1 MEDKRIRIEDG
12 DIRANWPNLLD
23 KYRFQL
29 SLALAALI
37 LIGLGLLF
45 SFSLRQNQLQVEV
58 ITPPAE
64 KITIDLAGAV
74 LAPGVYELASSAR
87 LNDLLI
93 RAGGL
98 AAMADR
104 DWVNANLNLAQKLTD
119 GQKIFIPEKV
129 NSEQSIANSNSQ
141 PATRNPQLI
150 NVNTASAGELDTLW
164 GIGPARA
171 QAIITNRPYG
181 SIDELKTK
189 VKIPA
194 SIFEKIEDR
203 ITVY

>member
-1 MEDKRIRIEDG
+1 
-12 DIRANWPNLLD
+12 
-23 KYRFQL
+23 
-29 SLALAALI
+29 LAALV
-37 LIGLGLLF
+37 LVGLGVLF
-45 SFSLRQNQLQVEV
+45 SLNIKQNQVQVEV

>member
-1 MEDKRIRIEDG
+1 MDWQG
-12 DIRANWPNLLD
+12 VLD
-23 KYRFQL
+23 KCRFQFG
-29 SLALAALI
+29 LALAALV
-37 LIGLGLLF
+37 LVGLGVLF
-45 SFSLRQNQLQVEV
+45 SLNIKQNQVQVEV